1 MKPLN
6 NHHTPTSR
14 RLAVGLVVAATA
26 LALASCGDDAD
37 APQETTQQAPASS
50 SDSGAPNPT
59 RGPQVGSGVGLAEV
73 PYVALNQEA
82 LRVND
87 GDGDVD
93 GSDPADVLR
102 RGLQAAFAWRPAEQS
117 GQFDSFVVASSAW
130 NNDYLRAEEPRLTTL
145 IPMSMR
151 DWVSWGD
158 RDQIFYP
165 EVTVTNETHPA
176 DTDTDFSRVVKIDLQ
191 TGTQDDPSAGRH
203 IMTIIGQARVH
214 NSDEGWRIDN
224 FQVRDTIVG
233 QR

>member
-1 MKPLN
+1 MTTTKPRD
-6 NHHTPTSR
+6 TSR
-14 RLAVGLVVAATA
+14 INPSRLTVGILAVVTTVSLAA
-26 LALASCGDDAD
+26 CGDDTE
-37 APQETTQQAPASS
+37 APDDTTSAQQSAPSTS
-50 SDSGAPNPT
+50 NEV
-59 RGPQVGSGVGLAEV
+59 PQVGSGAGLAED
-73 PYVALNQEA
+73 PYVALNQDA
-82 LRVND
+82 LRVSD
-87 GDGDVD
+87 SDGDVD
-93 GSDPADVLR
+93 GSDPEDVLH

-117 GQFDSFVVASSAW
+117 SQFDSFVQASSAW
-130 NNDYLRAEEPRLTTL
+130 NNDYLRAEETRLTTL

-151 DWVSWGD
+151 DWASWGD